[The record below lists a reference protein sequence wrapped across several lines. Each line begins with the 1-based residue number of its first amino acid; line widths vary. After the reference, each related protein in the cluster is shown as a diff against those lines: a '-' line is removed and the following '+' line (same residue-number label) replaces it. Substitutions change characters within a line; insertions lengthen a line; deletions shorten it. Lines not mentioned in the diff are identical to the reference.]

1 MIRLVVAFQ
10 RVPIVGTSGI
20 EIEIPSSPNRPEPTS
35 VCNTKR
41 HPSYEGKE
49 VEGYSCLSIIQRKNA
64 RNRDQDRSRP
74 RLENC

>member
-35 VCNTKR
+35 WVMICR
-41 HPSYEGKE
+41 GKNRY
-49 VEGYSCLSIIQRKNA
+49 VEELHIPNPECYLTSTEFTHRTS
-64 RNRDQDRSRP
+64 S
-74 RLENC
+74 